1 MKTLSAV
8 ININQQLKN
17 LTQHLKLIKMF
28 DILSKLGEIKEKAAK
43 MKIAMEEKSFTTS
56 DEKSLVTL
64 ITNGKKDITSISL
77 HEDFSNLSTVEQ
89 EKVLHETI
97 NKALKESE
105 SFIFSELKNVIP
117 NIPGMNIFG

>member
-1 MKTLSAV
+1 
-8 ININQQLKN
+8 
-17 LTQHLKLIKMF
+17 MF